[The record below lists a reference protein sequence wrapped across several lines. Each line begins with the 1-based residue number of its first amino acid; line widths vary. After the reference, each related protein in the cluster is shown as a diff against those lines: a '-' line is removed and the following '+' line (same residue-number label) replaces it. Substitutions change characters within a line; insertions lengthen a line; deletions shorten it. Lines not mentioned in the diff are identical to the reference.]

1 MTYLSMCIHETLK
14 ILCFTYTEFTYKV
27 LMYLFYCIIF
37 HKVRFLFNYTFHI
50 FSGTYNMV
58 VVLNKVNLRRN
69 RDYFNPK
76 YKKL

>member
-1 MTYLSMCIHETLK
+1 
-14 ILCFTYTEFTYKV
+14 
-27 LMYLFYCIIF
+27 MYLFYCIIF
-37 HKVRFLFNYTFHI
+37 NKLRFLFNYTSFHI

-58 VVLNKVNLRRN
+58 VVLNKVNVRRN